1 MRVHKGD
8 VSQMMHVCLNKDV
21 HTFTVVVKP
30 LHTLENNLYIMAVLS
45 SDDFYS
51 SHFYCDRIRGTHA
64 TLPQKETFVQLA
76 PNLNLIY
83 MNVTISAG

>member
-1 MRVHKGD
+1 MGAY
-8 VSQMMHVCLNKDV
+8 
-21 HTFTVVVKP
+21 TVPSKKLDIIVMKMY
-30 LHTLENNLYIMAVLS
+30 TMADFS